1 MGGSGGAAGAAGSGG
16 GGGANGGSAGAGG
29 NTGGAGGTSGGAGGA
44 SGAGAGGGGNG
55 GPDHLPADYQ
65 GTPFAVLPIPGTF
78 FAADYDEGGPGVA
91 YCHGNENDCAAGI
104 NTGDWYPPG
113 SPMYRPDNVGLCRMN
128 PGKPDNTT
136 EGVPVT
142 DDVYVGYMA
151 GGQWMKYT
159 VEVAEAGTYSIDMF
173 TGAPGNTISLDFG
186 DGITTGDFQLPASPT
201 GNCNCTE
208 SYHSWAMNE
217 DLATVTFPEA
227 GTYLMTFTTN
237 GSMNLDTFT
246 FTKM

>member
-1 MGGSGGAAGAAGSGG
+1 MPLA
-16 GGGANGGSAGAGG
+16 
-29 NTGGAGGTSGGAGGA
+29 
-44 SGAGAGGGGNG
+44 
-55 GPDHLPADYQ
+55 
-65 GTPFAVLPIPGTF
+65 IPGTF
-78 FAADYDEGGPGVA
+78 FAADYDLGGPGVA

-113 SPMYRPDNVGLCRMN
+113 SPMYRTDNVGLCRMN

-136 EGVPVT
+136 EGVAVT

-159 VEVAEAGTYSIDMF
+159 VVVAEAGTYSVDMF

-186 DGITTGDFQLPASPT
+186 DGISTGDFQLPASPT
-201 GNCNCTE
+201 GTCNCTE

-217 DLATVTFPEA
+217 DLATVTFAEA
-227 GTYLMTFTTN
+227 GTYVMTFTTN